1 MTPAMSLDR
10 LVAGYPGRGPVLHG
24 VNLALPQ
31 GQVLGIVGE
40 SGSGKSTLARVV
52 AGLLPWQS
60 GQLQLMGQSLR
71 SGQAMPAAL
80 RRRVQMVFQNPFAS
94 LDPRMNVRQS
104 LEEPLRVHEPRMDGP
119 ARRAH
124 ITRAVE
130 QVGLEP
136 AVLEGYPGQLSGGQ
150 CQRIA
155 IARALVLEP
164 ALLICDEAVSALDV
178 SVQAQVLNLLMQ
190 RQRDMGLA
198 MLFISHD
205 MAVVRHLSDRIAVM
219 YRGRIVEA
227 GEAGQL
233 CSRPA
238 HPYTRD
244 LLQALAGVPAGSPAP
259 ALAEAGVGGCVYA
272 PRCPLADGP
281 CRSELP
287 AERLSGGRR
296 VACHHPLGVA
306 GGQPD

>member
-1 MTPAMSLDR
+1 MKPAMDLR
-10 LVAGYPGRGPVLHG
+10 QLVAGYPGGGPVLQG
-24 VNLALPQ
+24 VDLVLAQ

-52 AGLLPWQS
+52 AGLLAW
-60 GQLQLMGQSLR
+60 R
-71 SGQAMPAAL
+71 SGQVLLLGQALGSGRAMPGAL
-80 RRRVQMVFQNPFAS
+80 RRQVQMVFQNPFAS
-94 LDPRMNVRQS
+94 LDPRMSVRQS

-119 ARRAH
+119 ARRGR
-124 ITRAVE
+124 ITRAAE

-136 AVLEGYPGQLSGGQ
+136 ALLEGYPGQLSGGQ
-150 CQRIA
+150 CQRVA

-205 MAVVRHLSDRIAVM
+205 MAVVRHLSDHIAVM

-227 GEAGQL
+227 GEADQL
-233 CSRPA
+233 CRQPA

-244 LLQALAGVPAGSPAP
+244 LLRAAVGGPAGSPPATEAISAGCLYAHRC
-259 ALAEAGVGGCVYA
+259 ALASGQ
-272 PRCPLADGP
+272 
-281 CRSELP
+281 CRSQVP
-287 AERLSGGRR
+287 AERLLGGRR
-296 VACHHPLGVA
+296 VACHHPLAGA
-306 GGQPD
+306 GGRAG